1 MATTESSATSAPT
14 RGDRF
19 SVRTAQFE
27 DTPGRTRAGKFTAE
41 SPVAAPVLG
50 YCPAST
56 ARQGGLDMLPRW
68 KPPLLLA
75 AGLAAAAVAVTP
87 AAGDDDARDGH
98 KRESFDHVGT
108 FYVPDNLLPGD
119 PPDTVTA
126 AEIADVT
133 PDGKTLIYTEAPTG
147 RIGFVDIR
155 RAHAPEPDGILDV
168 GGDPT
173 SVAIVGRWALV
184 AVNTGTF
191 AAPSGELVLVDI
203 ASHAIVRRIALAGQ
217 PDSVAI
223 SPDEKYAAIVI
234 ENERDE
240 DVNDGLIPQ
249 LPAGTLQ
256 ILELRKLFA
265 SDPGL
270 RSVDLTGLSETA
282 PTDPE
287 PEYVDINRK
296 NQAVVSLQENNWLAI
311 VDVKRAEVV
320 RDFSAGS
327 ATVHRIDATDEEGGS
342 RSFTLFSSRGRVE
355 YEAGADFEHEIA
367 RAGHYPEARSE
378 NKGNE
383 PEGLEVAKFGGRTLL
398 FVGSERANAVGVYA
412 IGKRGPEF
420 LQLLPAGIGPE
431 GLKAIPKRDLL
442 AVTAETDGA
451 AEGFAIR
458 PIVTLYELER
468 GEPDYPG
475 LESVDRFGAPVPW
488 VAMSGLS
495 GDPWDRDTVW
505 AVSDSVLGQAYLYE
519 VDVSDHPARILR
531 RIPVGGVNVAD
542 QALGDYDLE
551 GVFARPEGG
560 FWAASE
566 GRVNVGS
573 SRPNQLLRLDEDGEV
588 LDSIPLPA
596 ELVAG
601 ATSSGFEGVTAT
613 GSARR
618 GDEAVWA
625 VIQREWADDDA
636 GFVKLARYDV
646 ADEEWTFASYPLDA
660 VESPSGGF
668 VGLSEITLLP
678 HGNKVAIVE
687 RDDRIDRDARIKR
700 IYGVDLDDVE
710 TKPFGEELEVVDKFL
725 LRDVLEELDEN
736 SISIPD
742 KLEGVAVTRDRKV
755 FLATDNDGVDENYGE
770 TL

>member
-1 MATTESSATSAPT
+1 M
-14 RGDRF
+14 
-19 SVRTAQFE
+19 
-27 DTPGRTRAGKFTAE
+27 
-41 SPVAAPVLG
+41 
-50 YCPAST
+50 
-56 ARQGGLDMLPRW
+56 LDGW
-68 KPPLLLA
+68 KPPLVLA
-75 AGLAAAAVAVTP
+75 AGLAAVALAVTP
-87 AAGDDDARDGH
+87 AAGHDDDERDGH
-98 KRESFDHVGT
+98 SREAFDHVGT
-108 FYVPDNLLPGD
+108 FYVPDNLLPSD

-133 PDGKTLIYTEAPTG
+133 RDGKTLIYTEAPTG

-155 RAHAPEPDGILDV
+155 REDAPEADGILDV
-168 GGDPT
+168 DGDPT

-191 AAPSGELVLVDI
+191 AAPTGELVVVDI
-203 ASHAIVRRIALAGQ
+203 SSHAIVRRIPLAGQ

-223 SPDEKYAAIVI
+223 SPDQRYAAIVI

-240 DVNDGLIPQ
+240 DVNEGLIPQ
-249 LPAGTLQ
+249 LPGGTLQ
-256 ILELRKLFA
+256 VLDLKRLFSA
-265 SDPGL
+265 DPGL
-270 RSVDLTGLSETA
+270 RSVDLTGLSDTA

-311 VDVKRAEVV
+311 VDLKRAELV

-327 ATVHRIDATDEEGGS
+327 VTVHKIDKTEEELGPQGNGDLNYVETITRRREPDAVAWIDDDTFATANEGDYVDQNDEEGGS
-342 RSFTLFSSRGRVE
+342 RSFTLFGSRGRIE
-355 YEAGADFEHEIA
+355 YESGAAFEHEIA
-367 RAGHYPEARSE
+367 RAGHYPESRSE

-412 IGKRGPEF
+412 IGKRDPEF

-451 AEGFAIR
+451 ADGFAIR

-495 GDPWDRDTVW
+495 GDPWDSDTVW

-519 VDVSDHPARILR
+519 LDVSDHPARILR
-531 RIPVGGVNVAD
+531 RIPVGGVDVAD

-560 FWAASE
+560 FWVASE
-566 GRVNVGS
+566 GRVADGT
-573 SRPNQLLRLDEDGEV
+573 RPNQLVRLDEDGDV
-588 LDSIPLPA
+588 QLSVPLPA
-596 ELVAG
+596 ELVAH

-625 VIQREWADDDA
+625 VIQREWRDDDP
-636 GFVKLARYDV
+636 GFVKLARYEV
-646 ADEEWTFASYPLDA
+646 ADQEWTFASYRLDPR
-660 VESPSGGF
+660 ESPSGGF

-678 HGNKVAIVE
+678 YGNKVAIVE

-710 TKPFGEELEVVDKFL
+710 TRPYGEELQIVDKFL
-725 LRDVLEELDEN
+725 LRDVLDELDEN

-770 TL
+770 TLFFRIRGF

>member
-1 MATTESSATSAPT
+1 M
-14 RGDRF
+14 RH
-19 SVRTAQFE
+19 
-27 DTPGRTRAGKFTAE
+27 K
-41 SPVAAPVLG
+41 
-50 YCPAST
+50 
-56 ARQGGLDMLPRW
+56 W
-68 KPPLLLA
+68 KPPLVLA
-75 AGLAAAAVAVTP
+75 AGLAAVALAVTP
-87 AAGDDDARDGH
+87 AAGHDDDDDRDRH
-98 KRESFDHVGT
+98 KLESFDHVGT
-108 FYVPDNLLPGD
+108 FYVPDNLLPSD
-119 PPDTVTA
+119 PPNTVTA

-133 PDGKTLIYTEAPTG
+133 PDGRTLIYTEAPTG

-155 RAHAPEPDGILDV
+155 DEEAPEPDGILDV

-173 SVAIVGRWALV
+173 SVAIFGRWALV

-191 AAPSGELVLVDI
+191 AAPAGELVVVDTS
-203 ASHAIVRRIALAGQ
+203 SHAIVRRIALAGQ

-223 SPDEKYAAIVI
+223 SPDQKFAAIVV
-234 ENERDE
+234 ENERNE

-249 LPAGTLQ
+249 LPGGTLQ
-256 ILELRKLFA
+256 VLELKRLFA

-296 NQAVVSLQENNWLAI
+296 NEAVVSLQENNWVAI
-311 VDVKRAEVV
+311 VDLKRAEVI
-320 RDFSAGS
+320 RDFSAGT
-327 ATVHRIDATDEEGGS
+327 ATVHKIDATEEDFDPQGNGDLNYVETITRRREPDAVVWIDDDTFASANEGDYVDEEGEEGGS
-342 RSFTLFSSRGRVE
+342 RSFTLWSSRGRVE
-355 YEAGADFEHEIA
+355 YESGEDFEHEIA
-367 RAGHYPEARSE
+367 RAGHYPESRSE

-398 FVGSERANAVGVYA
+398 FVGSERANAVGVYE
-412 IGKRGPEF
+412 IGRRDRPEF

-451 AEGFAIR
+451 AEGFAVR

-475 LESVDRFGAPVPW
+475 LESIDRFGAPVPW
-488 VAMSGLS
+488 VAISGLS

-505 AVSDSVLGQAYLYE
+505 AVSDSILGQAYLYE
-519 VDVSDHPARILR
+519 IDVSDHPARILK
-531 RIPVGGVNVAD
+531 RIPVGEPETDD
-542 QALGDYDLE
+542 QTQGEYDLE

-560 FWAASE
+560 FWVASE
-566 GRVNVGS
+566 GRVDEGET
-573 SRPNQLLRLDEDGEV
+573 RPNQLVRLDEDGQPLFAV
-588 LDSIPLPA
+588 PLPP
-596 ELVAG
+596 ELVVH

-625 VIQREWADDDA
+625 VIQREWRPDDDP

-646 ADEEWTFASYPLDA
+646 ADEEWTFASYPLDPREA
-660 VESPSGGF
+660 PAGF

-678 HGNKVAIVE
+678 YGNKVAIVE
-687 RDDRIDRDARIKR
+687 RDDRIDREARIKR

-710 TKPFGEELEVVDKFL
+710 TVPYGQDLPVVEKFL
-725 LRDVLEELDEN
+725 LRDVLDELDEE
-736 SISIPD
+736 SISISD
-742 KLEGVAVTRDRKV
+742 KLEGVAVTRDRNV

-770 TL
+770 TLFFRIRGF

>member
-1 MATTESSATSAPT
+1 VEAAT
-14 RGDRF
+14 G
-19 SVRTAQFE
+19 
-27 DTPGRTRAGKFTAE
+27 PGGQAGGR
-41 SPVAAPVLG
+41 VL
-50 YCPAST
+50 
-56 ARQGGLDMLPRW
+56 
-68 KPPLLLA
+68 
-75 AGLAAAAVAVTP
+75 AVTP
-87 AAGDDDARDGH
+87 AAGQDDHDDRDGH
-98 KRESFDHVGT
+98 DQKSFDHVGT
-108 FYVPDNLLPGD
+108 FYVPDNLLPSD
-119 PPDTVTA
+119 APNTVTA

-155 RAHAPEPDGILDV
+155 REQAPEPDGILDV

-173 SVAIVGRWALV
+173 SVAIFGRWALV
-184 AVNTGTF
+184 AVSTGSV
-191 AAPSGELVLVDI
+191 AAPTGDLVVVDI
-203 ASHAIVRRIALAGQ
+203 PSHTIVRRIALAGQ
-217 PDSVAI
+217 PDSVST
-223 SPDEKYAAIVI
+223 SPDQKYAAIVI
-234 ENERDE
+234 ENERPE
-240 DVNDGLIPQ
+240 DAFIPQ
-249 LPAGTLQ
+249 QPPGTLQ
-256 ILELRKLFA
+256 VLELNRLFA
-265 SDPGL
+265 PDPGL
-270 RSVDLTGLSETA
+270 RSVDLTGLSVTA

-296 NQAVVSLQENNWLAI
+296 DQAVVSLQENNWLAI
-311 VDVKRAEVV
+311 VDLKTAEVV

-327 ATVHRIDATDEEGGS
+327 ATVHKIDATEEELGPQETGDLNYVETITRRREPDAVAWIDDDTFATANEGDYVDENDEEGGS

-355 YEAGADFEHEIA
+355 YESGADFEHEIA

-412 IGKRGPEF
+412 IGKRVPEF

-519 VDVSDHPARILR
+519 LDVSGHPARILK
-531 RIPVGGVNVAD
+531 RIPVGSVNVAN
-542 QALGDYDLE
+542 QADGDYDLE
-551 GVFARPEGG
+551 GVFTRPEGG
-560 FWAASE
+560 FWVASE
-566 GRVNVGS
+566 GRVAGGT
-573 SRPNQLLRLDEDGEV
+573 RPNQLVRLDEDGEV
-588 LDSIPLPA
+588 QFSVPLPT
-596 ELVAG
+596 ELVVH

-625 VIQREWADDDA
+625 VIQREWRDDDP
-636 GFVKLARYDV
+636 GHVKLARYDV
-646 ADEEWTFASYPLDA
+646 ADEEWTFASYPLDPP
-660 VESPSGGF
+660 ESPSGGF
-668 VGLSEITLLP
+668 VGLSEITLLAY
-678 HGNKVAIVE
+678 GNKVAIVE

-700 IYGVDLDDVE
+700 IYGVDLDDVATVPYGPDFPLVE
-710 TKPFGEELEVVDKFL
+710 KFL
-725 LRDVLEELDEN
+725 LRDVLDELDEN

-742 KLEGVAVTRDRKV
+742 KLEGVAVARDRKV

-770 TL
+770 TLFFRIRGF

>member
-1 MATTESSATSAPT
+1 MP
-14 RGDRF
+14 R
-19 SVRTAQFE
+19 
-27 DTPGRTRAGKFTAE
+27 
-41 SPVAAPVLG
+41 
-50 YCPAST
+50 
-56 ARQGGLDMLPRW
+56 RW
-68 KPPLLLA
+68 KPLLPGLA
-75 AGLAAAAVAVTP
+75 AGLAAVAVAVAP
-87 AAGDDDARDGH
+87 AAGHDDDDDDRHRG
-98 KRESFDHVGT
+98 ESFDHVGT

-119 PPDTVTA
+119 APDAATA
-126 AEIADVT
+126 AEIADAT
-133 PDGKTLIYTEAPTG
+133 PDGRTLIYTDAPTG

-155 RAHAPEPDGILDV
+155 REHAPEPDGVIDV

-173 SVAIVGRWALV
+173 SVAVAGRWALV

-191 AAPSGELVLVDI
+191 AAPSGELAVVDTWNRT
-203 ASHAIVRRIALAGQ
+203 IVRRLPLAGQ

-223 SPDEKYAAIVI
+223 SPDERYAAIVI

-249 LPAGTLQ
+249 LPGGTLQ
-256 ILELRKLFA
+256 VLELKRLF
-265 SDPGL
+265 SPDPGL
-270 RSVDLTGLSETA
+270 RNVDLTGLAETA
-282 PTDPE
+282 PEDPE

-296 NQAVVSLQENNWLAI
+296 NVAVVSLQENNHLAI
-311 VDVKRAEVV
+311 VDLRRAEVV
-320 RDFSAGS
+320 RDFPAGS
-327 ATVHRIDATDEEGGS
+327 TTVHRIDATEEELGPQEAGNLSLVETITRRREPDAVVWIDDDTFASANEGDYVDENGEEGGS

-355 YEAGADFEHEIA
+355 YESGPDFEHEIA
-367 RAGHYPEARSE
+367 RAGHYPESRSA

-383 PEGLEVAKFGGRTLL
+383 PEGLEVARFGGRTLL
-398 FVGSERANAVGVYA
+398 FVGSERANAVAVYEVE
-412 IGKRGPEF
+412 GRGPKF
-420 LQLLPAGIGPE
+420 LQLLPTGVGPE

-468 GEPDYPG
+468 GEPDYPQ
-475 LESVDRFGAPVPW
+475 LESIDRFGTPVPW
-488 VAMSGLS
+488 VAMSGLAA
-495 GDPWDRDTVW
+495 DPRDRDTVW
-505 AVSDSVLGQAYLYE
+505 AVSDSVLGQAYLY
-519 VDVSDHPARILR
+519 VIDVSDHPARIVK

-560 FWAASE
+560 FWVASE
-566 GRVNVGS
+566 GRVADGT
-573 SRPNQLLRLDEDGEV
+573 RPNQLVRVDEDGDV

-596 ELVAG
+596 ELVAH

-625 VIQREWADDDA
+625 VIQREWADDEA
-636 GFVKLARYDV
+636 GFVKLARYEV
-646 ADEEWTFASYPLDA
+646 ASGEWTFALYPLDP
-660 VESPSGGF
+660 VESPSGGW

-678 HGNKVAIVE
+678 HGDEVAIVE
-687 RDDRIDRDARIKR
+687 RDDRIDRDARVKR
-700 IYGVDLDDVE
+700 LYGVDLDDVE
-710 TKPFGEELEVVDKFL
+710 TRPYGEELEVVDKFL
-725 LRDVLEELDEN
+725 LRDVLDELDEN

-742 KLEGVAVTRDRKV
+742 KLEGVAVTRDRRM

-770 TL
+770 TLFFRVKGF